1 MAPREVHHLQLGI
14 RNSKKLLEPR
24 TLRTG
29 PWPREIDVD
38 PCQGRHGWSSR
49 SPDTKIPW
57 TCPAR
62 LEKRIRTG
70 WHLHFRAALPPPSV
84 PPPSLLFTL
93 LPTLRAKTKD
103 ADAKGEKPSTA
114 FSAFYSGPVSLSR
127 SCRPT
132 ACPRVYRED
141 INGCDCTRPGRRG
154 VRTAE
159 ALRSTGCARATLG
172 ASPALR
178 MRRERTEYPFRSLA
192 FEPVNAQ
199 SGQMSV
205 QT

>member
-57 TCPAR
+57 TRPAR

-70 WHLHFRAALPPPSV
+70 RHLHFRAALPPPSV
-84 PPPSLLFTL
+84 PPPSLLFAL

-103 ADAKGEKPSTA
+103 ADTKSPLLLSLPFTRARC
-114 FSAFYSGPVSLSR
+114 LSR

-141 INGCDCTRPGRRG
+141 INGRDCTRPGRRG

-192 FEPVNAQ
+192 FEPMNAQ
-199 SGQMSV
+199 SGQTSV